1 MKIIFIKD
9 VKKQG
14 KKDDIKEV
22 KDGFGEFLIKS
33 GNAVLYTDKSVQK
46 LEIEKQ
52 VRKDENDKIKKDAEE
67 LKKNIENISLKFK
80 VKTGQK
86 DKVFGNVSSKQISE
100 ELKNNGFIVDKK
112 KIETDY
118 PLNMLGKYTVKV
130 SLHKDVIANIKV
142 ELVK

>member
-52 VRKDENDKIKKDAEE
+52 IRKDENDKIKKDAEE

>member
-100 ELKNNGFIVDKK
+100 ELKSNGFIVDKK
-112 KIETDY
+112 KIEIDY

-130 SLHKDVIANIKV
+130 LLHKDVIANIKV